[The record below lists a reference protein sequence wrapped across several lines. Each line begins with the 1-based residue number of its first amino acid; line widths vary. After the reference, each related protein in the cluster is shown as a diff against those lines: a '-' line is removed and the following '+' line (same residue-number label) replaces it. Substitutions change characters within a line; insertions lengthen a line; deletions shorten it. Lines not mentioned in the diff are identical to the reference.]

1 MRTFKEAKTGRWY
14 VDYFFQGRRV
24 RYPAGDTKR
33 EADQLKSRITLE
45 INAGTH
51 DPAQTKRVVQGRD
64 DASVSFDDLVKKFL
78 LEYKP
83 RSGRNDYY
91 KEQSEVWLKYFEGK
105 RVADIT
111 SAEVVRMLH
120 SRLEDISASTARKEL
135 VSLSTLFRWAKRAG
149 LASNNPADAD
159 NVERPREMFNPQEIR
174 WLTDDEL
181 TNLKGSSPVWLRAVI
196 IWAAET
202 GMDRGK
208 IRSLRWQELDLERF
222 QGRVVAGRFAMQ
234 RDKTGKPVRQELTD
248 GAMEA
253 LNLASRT
260 RHKDGTVFLNPL
272 GQPIQEKALEWAIK
286 KAYNAVEIK
295 GCNFRTFRHT
305 FATRAL
311 RRGVPREVVAMMMG
325 HSTAFMTERYMH
337 VADDQL
343 RAAAQALNGPERLGG
358 SQMAV
363 TPGEAANGNQPAPQH
378 KVSRS

>member
-1 MRTFKEAKTGRWY
+1 MRTYKETKTGRWY

-64 DASVSFDDLVKKFL
+64 DASVLFDDLVRRFL

-91 KEQSEVWLKYFEGK
+91 KEQSEVWLRYFAGQ
-105 RVADIT
+105 RVADI
-111 SAEVVRMLH
+111 SSPDVVKMLNG
-120 SRLEDISASTARKEL
+120 RLEAVSASTARKEL

-149 LASNNPADAD
+149 LASINPAEAD
-159 NVERPREMFNPQEIR
+159 SVERPREVFNPLGVR

-181 TNLKGSSPVWLRAVI
+181 TNLKATSPVWLRAVI
-196 IWAAET
+196 SWATET

-208 IRSLRWQELDLERF
+208 IRSLRWQELDLERV
-222 QGRVVAGRFAMQ
+222 QGRIVAGRFAIQ
-234 RDKTGKPVRQELTD
+234 RDKTGKAVRQELTY

-260 RHKDGTVFLNPL
+260 RHKDGTVFLNPA

-286 KAYNAVEIK
+286 KAYHAVGIR

-358 SQMAV
+358 SHMAV
-363 TPGEAANGNQPAPQH
+363 MPDDQTNSSQPASQP
-378 KVSRS
+378 KVV